1 MSCINFDKAT
11 KEELIMWLDK
21 NYYNRF
27 TVNNYYDVYHNT
39 LVKFNLTYP
48 LFKRE
53 HRT

>member
-27 TVNNYYDVYHNT
+27 TVNNYYQVYHNT
-39 LVKFNLTYP
+39 LVKFGLQYP
-48 LFKRE
+48 IFKRE